1 MRQVQLT
8 LEGDMQL
15 LCVTGVEDK
24 LQPDVR
30 TSLEMLANAG
40 IKVIR
45 SNRIELLHHENEK
58 LLKKIAVKLLV
69 AVNTLK

>member
-30 TSLEMLANAG
+30 TSLELLANAG
-40 IKVIR
+40 IKVISVFSFQINNLF
-45 SNRIELLHHENEK
+45 SNSSEKCYELISMLSCQ
-58 LLKKIAVKLLV
+58 
-69 AVNTLK
+69 

>member
-30 TSLEMLANAG
+30 TTLELLANAG
-40 IKVIR
+40 IKVR
-45 SNRIELLHHENEK
+45 YQGNKVRNHWNKMRYYDNKARYHM
-58 LLKKIAVKLLV
+58 V
-69 AVNTLK
+69 T

>member
-30 TSLEMLANAG
+30 TSLELLANAG
-40 IKVIR
+40 IKVTQ
-45 SNRIELLHHENEK
+45 N
-58 LLKKIAVKLLV
+58 IAMYLQ
-69 AVNTLK
+69 

>member
-40 IKVIR
+40 IKVIQ
-45 SNRIELLHHENEK
+45 SNQTTSPRK
-58 LLKKIAVKLLV
+58 
-69 AVNTLK
+69 

>member
-1 MRQVQLT
+1 MKMALPQMRQVQLT

-40 IKVIR
+40 IKVIQ
-45 SNRIELLHHENEK
+45 SNQTTSTQR
-58 LLKKIAVKLLV
+58 
-69 AVNTLK
+69 